1 MDGCRKGT
9 RRNCD
14 AGEHDSTVP
23 DTLAPFVRTDS
34 GNDPAGAAVYAILRN
49 ANSHPVNWHFT
60 SPNARIKLERLY
72 PSIQDG

>member
-1 MDGCRKGT
+1 
-9 RRNCD
+9 
-14 AGEHDSTVP
+14 
-23 DTLAPFVRTDS
+23 LAPFVRTDS